1 VNHIAIDLGGRES
14 QICVRAADGTIVAE
28 DRWPTRSLK
37 KYLKGLPRSR
47 VVVET
52 CAEAFGVAD
61 MALSTGH
68 EAVVVPATLVRAL
81 GVGARGLKND
91 VRDARNLSQ
100 ASCQMSSLPSVHI
113 PTQVSRER
121 KMACGMREALVGT
134 RTKLVNTV
142 RGWLRGQTL
151 PVLPT
156 GAVETFPGRVRA
168 FVKKHD
174 RPLPDCVERQ
184 LKVIEVMNEQVVIA
198 DRELEVLAKQ
208 DPICKRLMT
217 VPGVGPL
224 TSVRFLAAI
233 DEVGRFPDAHALQSY
248 LGLTPGEDS
257 SSNRKRITSITKAGA
272 RQLRWCLVQAAWS
285 AQRVRGNDPMV
296 AWAKRIGERR
306 GKGIATVALA
316 RKIAGVLY
324 ALWRDGSSYEMAR
337 AADTISAE

>member
-1 VNHIAIDLGGRES
+1 
-14 QICVRAADGTIVAE
+14 
-28 DRWPTRSLK
+28 
-37 KYLKGLPRSR
+37 
-47 VVVET
+47 
-52 CAEAFGVAD
+52 
-61 MALSTGH
+61 
-68 EAVVVPATLVRAL
+68 
-81 GVGARGLKND
+81 
-91 VRDARNLSQ
+91 
-100 ASCQMSSLPSVHI
+100 
-113 PTQVSRER
+113 
-121 KMACGMREALVGT
+121 
-134 RTKLVNTV
+134 
-142 RGWLRGQTL
+142 
-151 PVLPT
+151 
-156 GAVETFPGRVRA
+156 VRA